1 MLSNLLLEANNLIV
15 FKDSHDIVAIF
26 SIDAL
31 KLYFFLKPFVFGL
44 WCCWDFNLDSLF
56 ICYRALENKIEPD
69 SLIILF
75 VNDLIF
81 LDFDSLQMILDSPKP
96 VIW

>member
-44 WCCWDFNLDSLF
+44 
-56 ICYRALENKIEPD
+56 
-69 SLIILF
+69 
-75 VNDLIF
+75 
-81 LDFDSLQMILDSPKP
+81 
-96 VIW
+96 